1 MKVTK
6 IETQKRNKEKVNI
19 YVDNKY
25 LFSLTLN
32 GLLASHLKEGSEIT
46 DSQIEE
52 LKIEDEP
59 KLAFQHALNIIS
71 YSMKTEFELVK
82 KLREKEFSEPSI
94 EQAVQKLKGYKYID
108 DDIYV
113 TMYIKTKAI
122 PNNWGEQKIISKL
135 LQKGVDINLI
145 KQKIEELYSY
155 DEKKNAITKVAEKY
169 VEKLPK
175 DEDILKKKQKLYR
188 YLAGKG
194 YSYELISS
202 TVSSILGNNEE

>member
-82 KLREKEFSEPSI
+82 KLREKEFSEPAI

-169 VEKLPK
+169 VEKLPI

>member
-169 VEKLPK
+169 VEKLPI

>member
-82 KLREKEFSEPSI
+82 KLREKEFSEPAI

>member
-82 KLREKEFSEPSI
+82 KLREKEFSEPAI

-169 VEKLPK
+169 VEKLPI

-202 TVSSILGNNEE
+202 TVSSILGNNEK

>member
-82 KLREKEFSEPSI
+82 KLREKEFSEPAI

-169 VEKLPK
+169 VEKLPI

-194 YSYELISS
+194 YSYELISF

>member
-1 MKVTK
+1 
-6 IETQKRNKEKVNI
+6 
-19 YVDNKY
+19 
-25 LFSLTLN
+25 
-32 GLLASHLKEGSEIT
+32 
-46 DSQIEE
+46 
-52 LKIEDEP
+52 
-59 KLAFQHALNIIS
+59 
-71 YSMKTEFELVK
+71 
-82 KLREKEFSEPSI
+82 
-94 EQAVQKLKGYKYID
+94 
-108 DDIYV
+108 
-113 TMYIKTKAI
+113 MYIKTKAI

-169 VEKLPK
+169 VEKLPI

>member
-32 GLLASHLKEGSEIT
+32 GLLASHLKEGLEIT

-82 KLREKEFSEPSI
+82 KLREKEFSEPAI

-169 VEKLPK
+169 VEKLPI

-202 TVSSILGNNEE
+202 TVSSILGNNEK

>member
-32 GLLASHLKEGSEIT
+32 GLLASHLKEGLEIT

-169 VEKLPK
+169 VEKLPI